1 MVQIRLLV
9 IQRFEKLNMSSNLP
23 QQPIENNDDFLI
35 GDAVVLDDNGAFKA
49 FDDLCYV
56 LEVYEHMVCVLIRFG
71 TLTISKKLVRN
82 ALITELNAKRRLTA
96 TELTMG
102 EVS

>member
-1 MVQIRLLV
+1 MKQ
-9 IQRFEKLNMSSNLP
+9 NLA
-23 QQPIENNDDFLI
+23 QQSIENNADFLI
-35 GDAVVLDDNGAFKA
+35 GDAVVLDESGAFEP

-71 TLTISKKLVRN
+71 TLTLSKKLVRN
-82 ALITELNAKRRLTA
+82 ASITELNAKRRLTA
-96 TELTMG
+96 AGLAVR